1 MERTEIGIGNMRID
15 VVDDNAVYINLNGYT
30 YYIDDSTNEQ
40 IIKKYKEKEWL
51 QILPL
56 WIYLIYKNTLK

>member
-40 IIKKYKEKEWL
+40 HIEKWKEENESK
-51 QILPL
+51 
-56 WIYLIYKNTLK
+56 WINKRQVVYHK

>member
-1 MERTEIGIGNMRID
+1 MERTEIGIGNMKID

-40 IIKKYKEKEWL
+40 LLEKWREENESK
-51 QILPL
+51 
-56 WIYLIYKNTLK
+56 WINKRQMVYHK

>member
-1 MERTEIGIGNMRID
+1 MERTEIGIGNMKID

-40 IIKKYKEKEWL
+40 HIEKKTTRTRMSAHNN
-51 QILPL
+51 I
-56 WIYLIYKNTLK
+56 NTHT

>member
-40 IIKKYKEKEWL
+40 LLEKWREENESK
-51 QILPL
+51 
-56 WIYLIYKNTLK
+56 WINKRQMVYHK

>member
-30 YYIDDSTNEQ
+30 YYIDDSTHEQYIEKWREKNES
-40 IIKKYKEKEWL
+40 K
-51 QILPL
+51 
-56 WIYLIYKNTLK
+56 WINKRQVVYHK

>member
-40 IIKKYKEKEWL
+40 LLEKWKDEEKENE
-51 QILPL
+51 IR
-56 WIYLIYKNTLK
+56 TTR

>member
-40 IIKKYKEKEWL
+40 YIEKWREKNESKWINKRQVVYYK
-51 QILPL
+51 
-56 WIYLIYKNTLK
+56 

>member
-1 MERTEIGIGNMRID
+1 MERTEIGIGNMKID

-40 IIKKYKEKEWL
+40 HIEKWREENESK
-51 QILPL
+51 
-56 WIYLIYKNTLK
+56 WISKRQMVYHK